1 MNVFGI
7 GNMELIV
14 VLLVALLVL
23 GPGRMVDAAR
33 TIGKFWGEAQRTLR
47 AAADAAT
54 TKLDEPPRSAAPA
67 REPVPGPEGA
77 VVRDGNGERKGTGS
91 EEDSREPRG

>member
-7 GNMELIV
+7 GNLELIV

-33 TIGKFWGEAQRTLR
+33 TLGKFWGEAQRTLR

-54 TKLDEPPRSAAPA
+54 KLDEPPPSAAPP
-67 REPVPGPEGA
+67 REQVQGTEGA
-77 VVRDGNGERKGTGS
+77 VARDSDGTQDATDR